1 MIRRIDRHAAL
12 AMVNGIAR
20 MSARARERIIPALK
34 SQLDFSISAQPTETT
49 CGPTCL
55 HAVYKYFED
64 SISQEQVIEEVDA
77 LGEGGTLAVYLACH
91 ALRRGYSAKIYTY
104 NLQVFDP
111 TWFAS
116 RDIDLSAKLRAQM
129 DAKPDAKMQHAIMGY
144 LEFLRLGGELLF
156 RDLTAKL
163 IREPLKRS
171 RPIIT
176 GLSATYLY
184 RSMREIG
191 ATNTEDDIRGT
202 PVGHFVVLCG
212 YDKTER
218 EVLVADPMI
227 PNPYSKTQIYP
238 ESIERVLGAIFLGV
252 VTYDANLLV
261 IDKSV

>member
-1 MIRRIDRHAAL
+1 M
-12 AMVNGIAR
+12 
-20 MSARARERIIPALK
+20 K

-55 HAVYKYFED
+55 HAVYNYFED
-64 SISQEQVIEEVDA
+64 TISLEQVIDEVDA
-77 LGEGGTLAVYLACH
+77 LGDGGTLAVYLACH
-91 ALRRGYSAKIYTY
+91 ALRRGYTARIYTY

-111 TWFAS
+111 TWFVS
-116 RDIDLSAKLRAQM
+116 RDVDLAAKLRAQM
-129 DAKPDAKMQHAIMGY
+129 DAKPDAKLRHAIQGY

-163 IREPLKRS
+163 VREPLKKR

-184 RSMREIG
+184 RSVREIG
-191 ATNTEDDIRGT
+191 STNMEDDIRGT

-212 YDKTER
+212 YDKAQR

-227 PNPYSKTQIYP
+227 PNPFSKTQFYH